1 MLQPTQG
8 STARAQAGGVWR
20 GGLRLW
26 QKALSLMQKA
36 CAQRHEA
43 EGGPRL
49 WHKASS

>member
-8 STARAQAGGVWR
+8 STARAQAGG
-20 GGLRLW
+20 GLRLW
-26 QKALSLMQKA
+26 QRALSLMQKA